1 MSCTVPNLSQNTLQL
16 GSFHLSRH
24 NTWRWD
30 SWIAAPPHYR
40 RACLRVHSYCQIHPA
55 RGRCRAGRPAAQW
68 IRRTCPSHPCSACM
82 SRHRSWRFAW
92 CAVERPRSQHSRL
105 RLGVRRRGR
114 LPIVGK
120 GGHARAGHAEAHRH
134 CTQRCENTA
143 QRSRALPS
151 RMITRARLRGAVL
164 QSLHTSPTEIS
175 LIEQINLESSIHGFF
190 RGRHTLFKGFN
201 SPLD

>member
-68 IRRTCPSHPCSACM
+68 ISRTCPSHPCSACM

-105 RLGVRRRGR
+105 RLGGPPSRPAAYRR
-114 LPIVGK
+114 
-120 GGHARAGHAEAHRH
+120 
-134 CTQRCENTA
+134 QRRP
-143 QRSRALPS
+143 RSRWPC
-151 RMITRARLRGAVL
+151 RG
-164 QSLHTSPTEIS
+164 SSPLHTTMREHCATVSRPSFPHDHSRQIARSGASIS
-175 LIEQINLESSIHGFF
+175 SYFPH
-190 RGRHTLFKGFN
+190 
-201 SPLD
+201 

>member
-55 RGRCRAGRPAAQW
+55 RGRCRG
-68 IRRTCPSHPCSACM
+68 CG
-82 SRHRSWRFAW
+82 
-92 CAVERPRSQHSRL
+92 
-105 RLGVRRRGR
+105 LGVRRRGR

-151 RMITRARLRGAVL
+151 RMITRASLRGALL